1 MRFGGC
7 RLWLRKPTG
16 SRGSEE
22 LPRGVKGRA
31 GEKGFFLPGA
41 AQGLPENT
49 WRVSL
54 LGLVIPLLDEA
65 DHASQILQMVSE
77 GLGGND
83 TRQDFPAAW
92 ELSIYFLSK
101 GSWP

>member
-1 MRFGGC
+1 M
-7 RLWLRKPTG
+7 
-16 SRGSEE
+16 
-22 LPRGVKGRA
+22 
-31 GEKGFFLPGA
+31 
-41 AQGLPENT
+41 
-49 WRVSL
+49 

-77 GLGGND
+77 GLGRND